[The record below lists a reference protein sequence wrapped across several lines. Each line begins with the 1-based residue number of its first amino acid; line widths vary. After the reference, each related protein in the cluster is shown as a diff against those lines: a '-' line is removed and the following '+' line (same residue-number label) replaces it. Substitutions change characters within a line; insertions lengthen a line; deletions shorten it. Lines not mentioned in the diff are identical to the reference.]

1 MIKKAYWLIP
11 SIIIGV
17 GAIAGGATA
26 GYLVNSNSVFNEL
39 RTYTAIPTGISND
52 ALIQSYLAAAVN
64 GTKLISAPGFTHTA
78 PITQALA
85 IAQNQNP
92 AIYKYMNKTGFLLLD
107 DKYGSPIFNSNN
119 EIDTKVNQPVWS
131 TNVASAQFRTDLGT
145 FIVGIGLGEF
155 LNEYQYYFATD
166 EDGKLTYGTYG
177 GDNFSSVT
185 SFMGGLQRGI
195 NFFNEYIVPYA
206 KNSSGQPYLP
216 IEQVIL
222 GNGYQQN
229 FSGGF
234 GTTDGNSLINQF
246 LNQKVDALMPVAG
259 DQTTQAVRMIKQN
272 NLRTIV
278 LGVDSA
284 SELNT
289 NANQTL
295 PISGY
300 KDVNGS
306 KAIGGTNNIIQ
317 FSSLKKLDQITLQIT
332 NNINNNVSLPTE
344 GSTIGGFGY
353 HSLGNVANNCVGI
366 SNAGYQYF
374 IRAIKLFMASY
385 GMDPNNPDAN
395 IVFDSQSV
403 IDDSQI
409 QSIFEIP
416 NNNPNVNIPT
426 TEEYKNYYTDNYYN
440 QYVHVLTQTE
450 TYKQLDLPEYK
461 KYILPGNDITCS
473 YADIPN
479 TGSQMMPLNIEE
491 LDQWFE
497 QYVAGSDPSVNEKK
511 LNSLKQWFKDNE
523 ETINIRKEFNLEN
536 QLNKEDWESNNTVI
550 KVALNAPNISLLDKS
565 FNESAFDGLILYW
578 KSKGITISKP
588 H

>member
-26 GYLVNSNSVFNEL
+26 GYLVNSHSVFNEL
-39 RTYTAIPTGISND
+39 RTYTAIPTGTSND

-64 GTKLISAPGFTHTA
+64 GTKLISAPGYTHTA
-78 PITQALA
+78 PITQALS
-85 IAQNQNP
+85 ITKNQNP
-92 AIYKYMNKTGFLLLD
+92 AIYEYMNDTGFLLLD

-119 EIDTKVNQPVWS
+119 EIDLKVSQPLWS
-131 TNVASAQFRTDLGT
+131 TNVASAQFRTDLGS
-145 FIVGIGLGEF
+145 FIVGIALGEF

-166 EDGKLTYGTYG
+166 EDQKLTYATYG

-185 SFMGGLQRGI
+185 SYMGGLQKGI
-195 NFFNEYIVPYA
+195 NFFNKYIVPYS
-206 KNSSGQPYLP
+206 KNAEGQQYLP
-216 IEQVIL
+216 IEQIIL
-222 GNGYQQN
+222 DNQYQQN
-229 FSGGF
+229 FCGGF
-234 GTTDGNSLINQF
+234 GTTDGNVLINEF
-246 LNQKVDALMPVAG
+246 LNRKVDALMPVAG
-259 DQTTQAVRMIKQN
+259 DQTNQAVRMIKQN
-272 NLRTIV
+272 GLRTIV
-278 LGVDSA
+278 IGVDSA

-295 PISGY
+295 AISGY
-300 KDVNGS
+300 KNVNGS
-306 KAIGGTNNIIQ
+306 NAIGGTNNIIQ
-317 FSSLKKLDQITLQIT
+317 FSSLKKLDQMTLQIV
-332 NNINNNVSLPTE
+332 NNINNNIILPSSD
-344 GSTIGGFGY
+344 STIGGFGY
-353 HSLGNVANNCVGI
+353 HSLGNIDNNCVG
-366 SNAGYQYF
+366 SSSTGYQYF

-385 GMDPNNPDAN
+385 SLNPDNPTSDINFGTQAPIDVVVLNN
-395 IVFDSQSV
+395 IFA
-403 IDDSQI
+403 
-409 QSIFEIP
+409 IP
-416 NNNPNVNIPT
+416 SNNPNINIPNT
-426 TEEYKNYYTDNYYN
+426 DEYNNYYSNDFYN
-440 QYVHVLTQTE
+440 KYINVLKQTPE
-450 TYKQLDLPEYK
+450 YKQLDLPQYK
-461 KYILPGNDITCS
+461 IFDLPPGGITCS

-497 QYVAGSDPSVNEKK
+497 QYVAGSDPSVNEKI
-511 LNSLKQWFKDNE
+511 LNSLKQWFKNNE

-536 QLNKEDWESNNTVI
+536 QLNKVDWESNNTVI